1 MTQPKHRSKETKQSL
16 QSRLRELGFK
26 LGNAERNDWYGQS
39 GKGTNQCEKPMRWS
53 MLRKQY
59 GQSLDEIS

>member
-26 LGNAERNDWYGQS
+26 LGNAERNNWYGQPD
-39 GKGTNQCEKPMRWS
+39 KYERMRKAHES
-53 MLRKQY
+53 MLSKQY
-59 GQSLDEIS
+59 NLV

>member
-39 GKGTNQCEKPMRWS
+39 SKYESMRKAHEA

-59 GQSLDEIS
+59 NQS